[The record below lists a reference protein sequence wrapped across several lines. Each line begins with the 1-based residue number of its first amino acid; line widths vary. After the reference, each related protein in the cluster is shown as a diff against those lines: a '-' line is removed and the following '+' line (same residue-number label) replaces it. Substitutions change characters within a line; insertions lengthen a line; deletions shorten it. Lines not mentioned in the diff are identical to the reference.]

1 MYLNHSLTLF
11 TSTSSINLLASDKKE
26 YAEPLKLKYNS
37 SLRRSVLQYIDR
49 IRASPIYLF
58 FYMYMDCFHSGYNFV

>member
-1 MYLNHSLTLF
+1 MCLNRFLILS
-11 TSTSSINLLASDKKE
+11 TSTSSITLLASDKKE

-49 IRASPIYLF
+49 IRTSPTSFILLHVHGLF
-58 FYMYMDCFHSGYNFV
+58 SQWL